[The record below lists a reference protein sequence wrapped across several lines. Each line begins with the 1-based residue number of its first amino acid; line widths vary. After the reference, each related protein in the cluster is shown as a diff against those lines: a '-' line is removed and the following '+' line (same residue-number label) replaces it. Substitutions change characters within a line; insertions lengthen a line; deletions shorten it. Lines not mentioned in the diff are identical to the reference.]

1 MFVCLF
7 VYAYCWLFLSICF
20 FWVFVCLYLIM
31 FFSLFLVQCSEQW
44 AGVSMIPCRQSNLP
58 SPPPRLFICICLLV
72 YVCVCLF
79 LCKLLCSMQLFAG
92 NPILPLLL
100 LAGQQ
105 PLELPDGDERADDQ
119 QEGGWHDRPA
129 EEGARGEGEIHTEV
143 RRHSEKVALLRRN
156 PVKNHNKGGAG
167 TREPEW

>member
-1 MFVCLF
+1 MF
-7 VYAYCWLFLSICF
+7 
-20 FWVFVCLYLIM
+20 
-31 FFSLFLVQCSEQW
+31 
-44 AGVSMIPCRQSNLP
+44 R
-58 SPPPRLFICICLLV
+58 
-72 YVCVCLF
+72 
-79 LCKLLCSMQLFAG
+79 QLFAG
-92 NPILPLLL
+92 NPILPVLL

-143 RRHSEKVALLRRN
+143 RRHSEKVALPWRN

-167 TREPEW
+167 TRESQSGKNWKFASVGQDGAVKVIMSRCHTQLTPQFSG

>member
-1 MFVCLF
+1 MFVFATL
-7 VYAYCWLFLSICF
+7 
-20 FWVFVCLYLIM
+20 FWVF
-31 FFSLFLVQCSEQW
+31 
-44 AGVSMIPCRQSNLP
+44 R
-58 SPPPRLFICICLLV
+58 
-72 YVCVCLF
+72 
-79 LCKLLCSMQLFAG
+79 QLFAG

-143 RRHSEKVALLRRN
+143 RRHSEKVALRRRN

-167 TREPEW
+167 TQSRAKVVKIGNLPSPARMVQ

>member
-1 MFVCLF
+1 
-7 VYAYCWLFLSICF
+7 
-20 FWVFVCLYLIM
+20 
-31 FFSLFLVQCSEQW
+31 
-44 AGVSMIPCRQSNLP
+44 
-58 SPPPRLFICICLLV
+58 
-72 YVCVCLF
+72 
-79 LCKLLCSMQLFAG
+79 MQLLAG
-92 NPILPLLL
+92 NPVLPLLL

-143 RRHSEKVALLRRN
+143 RRHSEKVALRRRN

-167 TREPEW
+167 TQSRAKVVKIGNLPVLVRMVQ

>member
-1 MFVCLF
+1 
-7 VYAYCWLFLSICF
+7 
-20 FWVFVCLYLIM
+20 
-31 FFSLFLVQCSEQW
+31 
-44 AGVSMIPCRQSNLP
+44 
-58 SPPPRLFICICLLV
+58 
-72 YVCVCLF
+72 
-79 LCKLLCSMQLFAG
+79 MQLFAG

-143 RRHSEKVALLRRN
+143 RRHSEKVALPRRN

-167 TREPEW
+167 LYSRESKW

>member
-1 MFVCLF
+1 
-7 VYAYCWLFLSICF
+7 
-20 FWVFVCLYLIM
+20 
-31 FFSLFLVQCSEQW
+31 
-44 AGVSMIPCRQSNLP
+44 
-58 SPPPRLFICICLLV
+58 
-72 YVCVCLF
+72 
-79 LCKLLCSMQLFAG
+79 MQLLTG
-92 NPILPLLL
+92 NPVLPLLL

-143 RRHSEKVALLRRN
+143 RRHSGKVALLRRN

-167 TREPEW
+167 TPERQSGKNWKFAISPQPGWCSKSYYVTVSHPAHPSIFRLKEQLQNQNNKSCQKSEIGGEGIKNLEAQLAEKMKAIKVKKEQMKKKGAYG